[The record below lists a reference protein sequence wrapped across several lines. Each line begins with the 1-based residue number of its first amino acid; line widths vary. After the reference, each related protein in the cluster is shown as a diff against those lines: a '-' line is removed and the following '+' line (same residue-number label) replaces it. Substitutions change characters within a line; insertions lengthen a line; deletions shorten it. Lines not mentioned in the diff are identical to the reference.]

1 MSKRLLAVG
10 FAATLALAAPIASAE
25 RVRISAP
32 DGTALVGHWMPR
44 PGGGHGPAV
53 VALHGCSGLYDRTGA
68 AFDARY
74 PDYVARLHQAG
85 FHVLLPDS
93 LSSRGR
99 GSICAVPYKER
110 SITVETRRG
119 DALAAIDWL
128 VAHPDVDARRIVM
141 LGWSHGATT
150 TLSALNAARP
160 AHARNIAAAVVFY
173 PGCSTLLKE
182 SFEMRVPTL
191 MLLGENDDWTPP
203 ELCVRLAERIRQ
215 AQPGA
220 EIDVHLY
227 SDSHHGFDSTQPVR
241 FRPNVPNG
249 ASREG
254 VHSGGNPA
262 TRAAALSELDAF
274 LAARAGAEPRA
285 LSGSPAVPPIR

>member
-10 FAATLALAAPIASAE
+10 LAAVLALAAPMASAE
-25 RVRISAP
+25 QVLIPAP
-32 DGTALVGHWMPR
+32 DGVALVGHWMPR

-53 VALHGCSGLYDRTGA
+53 VALHGCGGLFDRTGT
-68 AFDARY
+68 AFDRRFS
-74 PDYVARLHQAG
+74 DYVERLHRAG

-93 LSSRGR
+93 FGSRGS
-99 GSICAVPYKER
+99 GPICTVPNGER

-128 VAHPDVDARRIVM
+128 ASRPEVDSRRIVI

-160 AHARNIAAAVVFY
+160 AHARNVVAAIVFY
-173 PGCSTLLKE
+173 PGCSALLKQP
-182 SFEMRVPTL
+182 FDLRVPTL
-191 MLLGENDDWTPP
+191 MLLGEKDDWTPP
-203 ELCVRLAERIRQ
+203 QSCVRLVERLRQ
-215 AQPGA
+215 AQPAA
-220 EIDVHLY
+220 EVEVHVY
-227 SDSHHGFDSTQPVR
+227 ADSHHGFDSTRPVR

-262 TRAAALSELDAF
+262 ARTAALRELDAF
-274 LAARAGAEPRA
+274 LAARAGDGQKTS
-285 LSGSPAVPPIR
+285 SGSPAAPPIR